1 MRTFF
6 INSYEIKKLCC
17 LFFAGEVIMYAL
29 IGSFMG
35 INSISFSLIWQ
46 MAAISIILTM
56 LQYVL
61 YTFNFMSNV
70 KIGIKVLIHYL
81 LLIVLGYGFAKSFN
95 WFDLNNRN
103 NIFIYLTIFTVC
115 FIITAGA
122 IGIYTKLTGERFNE
136 KLKVYKELKKSDEM
150 EGKIDECN

>member
-35 INSISFSLIWQ
+35 IDSISFSLIWQ
-46 MAAISIILTM
+46 MAAISILLTII
-56 LQYVL
+56 QYVI
-61 YTFNFMSNV
+61 YTFNFM
-70 KIGIKVLIHYL
+70 IKVNVWIKVSIHYL
-81 LLIVLGYGFAKSFN
+81 LLIGLGYGFAKVFN
-95 WFDLNNRN
+95 WFDLSNLD
-103 NIFIYLTIFTVC
+103 NIITAVSIFSIC
-115 FIITAGA
+115 FIITAGS

-136 KLKVYKELKKSDEM
+136 KLKAYKELKNSNES
-150 EGKIDECN
+150 EGD

>member
-35 INSISFSLIWQ
+35 IDSLSFSLIWQ
-46 MAAISIILTM
+46 MAAISILLTG
-56 LQYVL
+56 LQYL
-61 YTFNFMSNV
+61 IYTFNFMNN
-70 KIGIKVLIHYL
+70 INTGIKVIIHYV
-81 LLIVLGYGFAKSFN
+81 LLIIIGYGFAKIFN
-95 WFDLNNRN
+95 WFDLNNLN
-103 NIFIYLTIFTVC
+103 NIIISLGIFTIC
-115 FIITAGA
+115 FIITTGS

-136 KLKVYKELKKSDEM
+136 KLKVYKELKKSEKM
-150 EGKIDECN
+150 EGK